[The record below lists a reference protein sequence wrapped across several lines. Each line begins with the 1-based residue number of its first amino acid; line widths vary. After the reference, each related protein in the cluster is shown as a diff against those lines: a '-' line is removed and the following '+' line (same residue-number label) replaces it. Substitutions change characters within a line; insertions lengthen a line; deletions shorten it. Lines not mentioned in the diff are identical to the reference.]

1 MTLLLKDNELSL
13 RALEPSDLHW
23 LYEVENETAL
33 WQVSDTITPFSAAIL
48 SEYIANAQLDIYDE
62 KQLRLVIQ
70 VANAPVGLVDLFDF
84 NPKHHRAMVGIVILP
99 HYRNKGFG
107 KRALL
112 LLLSYAR
119 NVLDCHQLAATVS
132 EDNTESRRLFTSA
145 GFKCAGV
152 REDWIYRDRTYINE
166 YFYQLIF

>member
-33 WQVSDTITPFSAAIL
+33 WHVSDTITPFSAAIL
-48 SEYIANAQLDIYDE
+48 SEYIANAQLDIYAE